1 MQAQQTPSNRPIL
14 SHPSQESELANVV
27 KVLYSLWERWL
38 LIALVT
44 ALVLS
49 AAGFYCFKATPL
61 YRATALIE
69 VARQEQNIIHTE
81 DMTKQDL
88 AQLDALNTVLQK
100 STRPVVLQRVIASAE
115 LAKQPSFSSVGGV
128 KASETQILF
137 QLAGQVHGVLRRN
150 TRLIEITAEHPE
162 PAVAQL
168 LANQVAEQCIRQEIE
183 DEAAATRTA
192 NVSLID
198 EAGRLKS
205 KLENSERLLQ
215 EYREKKRAVSLEERQ
230 NIVVEGLGSVARL
243 QQAAHAE
250 RMQLEVQKDQAN
262 AVGTN
267 VDELLALPAL
277 RADATVA
284 GLQIELAQREKM
296 VSIYTTRYKEK
307 HPKMIEARKQ
317 VVETSYSL
325 RAAALAAKNSLDA
338 AVEAAVSR
346 EKGMDRSLT
355 QAQQQ
360 ALDLGKLGVEYSTL
374 QREVESD
381 RAMYESVLRRLKE
394 TDVSKGIE
402 KTYMSLIQPAGLPD
416 LPFRPNRRLLLAAG
430 LLMGLLLGGGLAF
443 VLSLAEGSFQ
453 TVEEAEAL
461 FNLPVFGSVPWDAHA
476 NAGHPSLVEPQ
487 NPTSDLAESFRS
499 LSATISMLSKEAK
512 TQVMAL
518 TSALPGDGKTF
529 IACNLAASLAER
541 GKRTLLVDFDLRRAS
556 ALAYFDLPI
565 ETPGISSCL
574 KGQDS
579 VERMV
584 RETKVPNLSVLP
596 PGPRMANPGVYVNR
610 ETVAQ
615 FLAPLL
621 TRFDMIVFDT
631 PPINL
636 AADVLSILPHCTGA
650 FLVVSAGQTKRTA
663 VQRALAVMQQVG
675 FKPSGLVVN
684 RLAHRWGYY
693 YSKHYKY
700 KAKQNQ
706 KWTQRRGAV
715 TEGI

>member
-1 MQAQQTPSNRPIL
+1 MQAQQIPSNRPPL
-14 SHPSQESELANVV
+14 SHPSQEPELANVV
-27 KVLYSLWERWL
+27 KILYSLWERWL
-38 LIALVT
+38 LIAMVT
-44 ALVLS
+44 ALVLT

-69 VARQEQNIIHTE
+69 VARQEQNIVHTE
-81 DMTKQDL
+81 DMAKQDL
-88 AQLDALNTVLQK
+88 AQLDALNTVVQK

-115 LAKQPSFSSVGGV
+115 LAKQPSFSSVGGA
-128 KASETQILF
+128 KASEAQILL
-137 QLAGQVHGVLRRN
+137 QLAAQVHGQLRRT

-198 EAGRLKS
+198 ESSRLKS

-215 EYREKKRAVSLEERQ
+215 QYRENKRAVSLEERQ

-243 QQAAHAE
+243 QQAARAE

-284 GLQIELAQREKM
+284 GLQIELAQREKT

-317 VVETSYSL
+317 VIETSYSL
-325 RAAALAAKNSLDA
+325 RAAAVAAKNSLDA

-360 ALDLGKLGVEYSTL
+360 ALDLGKLGVEYSSL

-402 KTYMSLIQPAGLPD
+402 KTYMTVIQPAGLPD
-416 LPFRPNRRLLLAAG
+416 QPFRPNRRLLLAAG
-430 LLMGLLLGGGLAF
+430 LLMGLLLGGGLAL

-461 FNLPVFGSVPWDAHA
+461 FNLPVFGSVPWDAQA

-499 LSATISMLSKEAK
+499 LGATISMLSNETK
-512 TQVMAL
+512 TQVMVL

-529 IACNLAASLAER
+529 IACNLAASMAER

-584 RETKVPNLSVLP
+584 RETKIPNLSVLP
-596 PGPRMANPGVYVNR
+596 PGPRMANPGVYINS

-615 FLAPLL
+615 FLEPLL

-663 VQRALAVMQQVG
+663 VLRALAVMQQVG
-675 FKPSGLVVN
+675 FKPSGLIVN

-700 KAKQNQ
+700 KAEENH
-706 KWTQRRGAV
+706 G
-715 TEGI
+715 

>member
-1 MQAQQTPSNRPIL
+1 MQAQQIPSNRPPL
-14 SHPSQESELANVV
+14 SHPSQEPELANVV
-27 KVLYSLWERWL
+27 KILYSLWERWL
-38 LIALVT
+38 LIAMVT
-44 ALVLS
+44 ALVLT

-69 VARQEQNIIHTE
+69 VARQEQNIVHTE
-81 DMTKQDL
+81 DMAKQDL
-88 AQLDALNTVLQK
+88 AQLDALNTVVQK

-115 LAKQPSFSSVGGV
+115 LAKQPSFSSVGGA
-128 KASETQILF
+128 KASEAQILL
-137 QLAGQVHGVLRRN
+137 QLAAQVHGQLRRT

-198 EAGRLKS
+198 ESSRLKS

-215 EYREKKRAVSLEERQ
+215 QYRENKRAVSLEERQ

-243 QQAAHAE
+243 QQAARAE

-284 GLQIELAQREKM
+284 GLQIELAQREKT

-317 VVETSYSL
+317 VIETSYSL
-325 RAAALAAKNSLDA
+325 RAAAVAAKNSLDA

-360 ALDLGKLGVEYSTL
+360 ALDLGKLGVEYSSL

-402 KTYMSLIQPAGLPD
+402 KTYMTVIQPAGLPD
-416 LPFRPNRRLLLAAG
+416 QPFRPNRRLLLAAG
-430 LLMGLLLGGGLAF
+430 LLMGLLLGGGLAL

-461 FNLPVFGSVPWDAHA
+461 FNLPVFGSVPWDAQA
-476 NAGHPSLVEPQ
+476 NAGHPSLIEAQ
-487 NPTSDLAESFRS
+487 NPTSDLAESFRA
-499 LSATISMLSKEAK
+499 LSATISMLSKETK
-512 TQVMAL
+512 TQVMVL

-529 IACNLAASLAER
+529 IACNLAASMAER

-596 PGPRMANPGVYVNR
+596 PGPRMANPGVYINS

-615 FLAPLL
+615 FLVPLL

-675 FKPSGLVVN
+675 FKPSGLIVN

-700 KAKQNQ
+700 KAEENH
-706 KWTQRRGAV
+706 G
-715 TEGI
+715 

>member
-1 MQAQQTPSNRPIL
+1 MQAQQTPSNRPNL

-27 KVLYSLWERWL
+27 KILYSLWERWL

-44 ALVLS
+44 ALVLT
-49 AAGFYCFKATPL
+49 ATGYYCFKATPL

-69 VARQEQNIIHTE
+69 VARQEQNIVHTE
-81 DMTKQDL
+81 DMTKLDL
-88 AQLDALNTVLQK
+88 AQLDALNTVVQK
-100 STRPVVLQRVIASAE
+100 STRPVVLLRVIASAE
-115 LAKQPSFSSVGGV
+115 LAKQPSFASVGGA
-128 KASETQILF
+128 KASEAQMLL

-198 EAGRLKS
+198 ESSRLKS

-215 EYREKKRAVSLEERQ
+215 QYRENKRAVSLEERQ

-243 QQAAHAE
+243 QQAARAE

-267 VDELLALPAL
+267 VNELLALPAL

-402 KTYMSLIQPAGLPD
+402 KTYMSVVQPAGLPD
-416 LPFRPNRRLLLAAG
+416 QPFRPNRRLLLAAG

-461 FNLPVFGSVPWDAHA
+461 FNLPVFGSVPWDAQA
-476 NAGHPSLVEPQ
+476 NAGHPSLVESQ

-499 LSATISMLSKEAK
+499 LSATISMLSKEAG
-512 TQVMAL
+512 TQVVVL

-529 IACNLAASLAER
+529 IACNLAASMAER
-541 GKRTLLVDFDLRRAS
+541 GKRTLLADFDLRRAS
-556 ALAYFDLPI
+556 ARAYFDLPI
-565 ETPGISSCL
+565 EMPGISSCL

-579 VERMV
+579 IERMV

-596 PGPRMANPGVYVNR
+596 PGPRLANPGVYINS

-615 FLAPLL
+615 YLAPLL
-621 TRFDMIVFDT
+621 TRFDIIVFDT

-636 AADVLSILPHCTGA
+636 AADVLSILPHCTGS

-675 FKPSGLVVN
+675 FKPSGLIVN

-700 KAKQNQ
+700 KAEQNQ
-706 KWTQRRGAV
+706 G
-715 TEGI
+715 

>member
-1 MQAQQTPSNRPIL
+1 MQPQQIPLNRPPL
-14 SHPSQESELANVV
+14 SHQGQDSELGNVI
-27 KVLYSLWERWL
+27 KILYCLWERWL
-38 LIALVT
+38 LIFLVT
-44 ALVLS
+44 GLALA

-69 VARQEQNIIHTE
+69 VARQEQNIVRI
-81 DMTKQDL
+81 DDVNKQDL
-88 AQLDALNTVLQK
+88 AQLDALNTLVQK
-100 STRPVVLQRVIASAE
+100 STRPAILQRVIASGD
-115 LAKQPSFSSVGGV
+115 LAKQPSFSAAGGA
-128 KASETQILF
+128 KASEAQMVF
-137 QLAGQVHGVLRRN
+137 QLAGQVHGQLRRN

-162 PAVAQL
+162 PAIAQL

-183 DEAAATRTA
+183 DEATATRAA

-198 EAGRLKS
+198 ESSRLKS
-205 KLENSERLLQ
+205 KLENSEHLLQ
-215 EYREKKRAVSLEERQ
+215 QYRENKRAVSLEDRQ

-243 QQAAHAE
+243 LQTARAE
-250 RMQLEVQKDQAN
+250 RMQLEVQKEQAH

-267 VDELLALPAL
+267 IAELLALPAL

-284 GLQIELAQREKM
+284 GLQIELAQREKL
-296 VSIYTTRYKEK
+296 VNIYATRYKEK
-307 HPKMIEARKQ
+307 YPKMIEARKQ
-317 VVETSYSL
+317 VVETSHAL
-325 RAAALAAKNSLDA
+325 RAAAAAALASLDA

-346 EKGMDRSLT
+346 ETGMDRSLT

-402 KTYMSLIQPAGLPD
+402 KTYMTVVQPAGLPG
-416 LPFRPNRRLLLAAG
+416 LPFRPNRPLLLAVG
-430 LLMGLLLGGGLAF
+430 LLAGLLLGGGLAF

-461 FNLPVFGSVPWDAHA
+461 FNLPVFGSIPWDARASAHR
-476 NAGHPSLVEPQ
+476 PSLVAIRD
-487 NPTSDLAESFRS
+487 TGSDLAESFRS
-499 LSATISMLSKEAK
+499 LSATISMLSKEAG
-512 TQVMAL
+512 TQVVAL

-529 IACNLAASLAER
+529 IACNLAASMAER

-556 ALAYFDLPI
+556 ARAYFDLPI

-584 RETKVPNLSVLP
+584 LETKTPNLSVLP
-596 PGPRMANPGVYVNR
+596 PGPRMANPGVYINS
-610 ETVAQ
+610 EAVAQ
-615 FLAPLL
+615 FLNPLV
-621 TRFDMIVFDT
+621 TRFDMIIFDT

-636 AADVLSILPHCTGA
+636 AADALSVLPHCTGA
-650 FLVVSAGQTKRTA
+650 FLIVSAGQTKRTA
-663 VQRALAVMQQVG
+663 VQRAMAIMWQVG
-675 FKPSGLVVN
+675 FKPSGLIVN

-693 YSKHYKY
+693 YSKRHKY
-700 KAKQNQ
+700 KAEKN
-706 KWTQRRGAV
+706 RG
-715 TEGI
+715 

>member
-1 MQAQQTPSNRPIL
+1 M
-14 SHPSQESELANVV
+14 
-27 KVLYSLWERWL
+27 
-38 LIALVT
+38 
-44 ALVLS
+44 
-49 AAGFYCFKATPL
+49 
-61 YRATALIE
+61 ALIE
-69 VARQEQNIIHTE
+69 VARQEQNIVHTE
-81 DMTKQDL
+81 DNTKQDL
-88 AQLDALNTVLQK
+88 AQLDALNTVVQK

-115 LAKQPSFSSVGGV
+115 LAKQPSFSSVGGA
-128 KASETQILF
+128 KASEAQILL
-137 QLAGQVHGVLRRN
+137 QLAGQVHGQLRRN

-198 EAGRLKS
+198 ESSRLKS

-215 EYREKKRAVSLEERQ
+215 QYRENKRAVSLEERQ

-243 QQAAHAE
+243 QQAARAE

-325 RAAALAAKNSLDA
+325 RTAALAAKNSLDA

-346 EKGMDRSLT
+346 EKGMDLSLT

-402 KTYMSLIQPAGLPD
+402 KTYMSVVQPAGWPD
-416 LPFRPNRRLLLAAG
+416 QPFRPNRRLLLAAG
-430 LLMGLLLGGGLAF
+430 LLMGLLLGGSLAF

-453 TVEEAEAL
+453 TVEEAEAS
-461 FNLPVFGSVPWDAHA
+461 FNLPVFGSVPWDAQA

-499 LSATISMLSKEAK
+499 LGATISMLSNETK
-512 TQVMAL
+512 TQVMVL

-529 IACNLAASLAER
+529 IACNLAASMAER

-584 RETKVPNLSVLP
+584 RETKIPNLSVLP
-596 PGPRMANPGVYVNR
+596 PGPRMANPGVYINS

-615 FLAPLL
+615 FLEPLL

-663 VQRALAVMQQVG
+663 VLRALAVMQQVG
-675 FKPSGLVVN
+675 FKPSGLIVN

-700 KAKQNQ
+700 KAEENH
-706 KWTQRRGAV
+706 G
-715 TEGI
+715 

>member
-27 KVLYSLWERWL
+27 KILYSLWERWL
-38 LIALVT
+38 LIAMVT

-49 AAGFYCFKATPL
+49 AAAYYCFKTTPL

-69 VARQEQNIIHTE
+69 VARQEQNIVHTE
-81 DMTKQDL
+81 DMTKLDL
-88 AQLDALNTVLQK
+88 AQLDALNTVVQK
-100 STRPVVLQRVIASAE
+100 STRPVVLLRVIASAE
-115 LAKQPSFSSVGGV
+115 LAKQPSFSSVGGP
-128 KASETQILF
+128 KASEAQILL

-198 EAGRLKS
+198 ESSRLKS

-215 EYREKKRAVSLEERQ
+215 QYRENKRAVSLEERQ

-243 QQAAHAE
+243 QQAARAE
-250 RMQLEVQKDQAN
+250 RMQLEVQKDQAD

-267 VDELLALPAL
+267 VNELLALPAL

-284 GLQIELAQREKM
+284 GLQVELAQREKM

-325 RAAALAAKNSLDA
+325 EAAALAAKNSLDA

-346 EKGMDRSLT
+346 EKAMDRSLT

-360 ALDLGKLGVEYSTL
+360 ALDLGRLGVEYSTL

-402 KTYMSLIQPAGLPD
+402 KTYMTVVQPAGLPD
-416 LPFRPNRRLLLAAG
+416 QPFRPNRRLLLAAG

-461 FNLPVFGSVPWDAHA
+461 FNLPVFGSVPWDAQA

-499 LSATISMLSKEAK
+499 LSATISMLSKEVK
-512 TQVMAL
+512 TQVMVL

-529 IACNLAASLAER
+529 IACNLAASMAER

-556 ALAYFDLPI
+556 AMAYFDLPI

-596 PGPRMANPGVYVNR
+596 PGPRLANPGVYINS

-615 FLAPLL
+615 FLVPLL

-636 AADVLSILPHCTGA
+636 AADVLSILPHSTGA

-675 FKPSGLVVN
+675 FKPSGLIVN

-706 KWTQRRGAV
+706 G
-715 TEGI
+715 